1 MCRFSTIWQQWLQ
14 DWGGFNS
21 GFGSLELVYRK
32 TNCMSFPGKLKNTHC
47 HWATCDHNKEKRS
60 LGCLMTAVSLFPNIS
75 PRWRRRPRTLPRPE
89 TRWAPR
95 GWPDVSPWWWG
106 QREPRPSAARRLKTT
121 GAERS
126 PAAGRLQQGHKEIT
140 PVNSETW
147 RGDALTLLRWQ
158 RLVIQIFFM
167 LNYTVTFIILFIIF
181 NNPTWKLLFF
191 TSCDDISASKGNFW
205 FWQLQ
210 NVNFVL
216 LPHHNEPPHFIL
228 ITPP

>member
-47 HWATCDHNKEKRS
+47 HRATCDHDKEKRS

-126 PAAGRLQQGHKEIT
+126 PAAGRLQQGHEEII
-140 PVNSETW
+140 PVNSRNMTW
-147 RGDALTLLRWQ
+147 WCFDFAEVTK
-158 RLVIQIFFM
+158 ISHTDFFYVE
-167 LNYTVTFIILFIIF
+167 LHSYFY
-181 NNPTWKLLFF
+181 NPFYYF
-191 TSCDDISASKGNFW
+191 
-205 FWQLQ
+205 
-210 NVNFVL
+210 
-216 LPHHNEPPHFIL
+216 
-228 ITPP
+228 